1 MSLPDALR
9 SHYWTWRLR
18 LAGAAVGRN
27 LRVQGPLRILLRDGA
42 SLKNLHV
49 GDDVT
54 LGGTTYLR
62 MRAGGRVR
70 IGQRVSLGTE
80 VWLVAAN
87 AALLELGDDVQVGS
101 YCLLNGGHGL
111 SIGADSW
118 LAGFV
123 YLNSSDHKIEPG
135 RLIREQGYTGAAIA
149 IGPDNWLGGHSF
161 ICKGVRTGRGV
172 VVGAG
177 AVVTKSFGD
186 EAIVAGN
193 PARLLRRRGEPRR
206 GQSATE
212 ARHDA

>member
-1 MSLPDALR
+1 MNLLTRLR
-9 SHYWTWRLR
+9 SLFWTWRLR
-18 LAGAAVGRN
+18 LAGAEVGPG
-27 LRVQGPLRILLRDGA
+27 LRVQGPLRVLLRDGA
-42 SLKNLHV
+42 SLRNLSL
-49 GDDVT
+49 GRDVT
-54 LGGTTYLR
+54 FGGTVYLR

-70 IGQRVSLGTE
+70 LGDRVSLGTE
-80 VWLVAAN
+80 VWLVTAN
-87 AALLELGDDVQVGS
+87 QALLELGDDVQVGS

-123 YLNSSDHKIEPG
+123 YLNSSDHSIEPG
-135 RLIREQGYTGAAIA
+135 RLIREQGYVGAAIA

-177 AVVTKSFGD
+177 AVVTKSFDD

-193 PARLLRRRGEPRR
+193 PARILRYRSEAKKE
-206 GQSATE
+206 ATHE
-212 ARHDA
+212 A